1 MTADHFVTGPQL
13 KFAAGVALLFVIGS
27 SFLFSLF
34 VLDSNQEIERRAVA
48 QITRVRDSL
57 AAYEKLAGFDALIQF
72 LKGSEDW
79 REEDGLF
86 VSIADRGEKPILH
99 TALDVPARDAWK
111 SLDNPRQSMT
121 AGEGVLKHHVY
132 VTSTPLSK
140 GRLLVGRS
148 DKKEANNRRFLI
160 AGFALTNAAAMA
172 LLLFLG
178 MLFSRRSRSRIEA
191 MKSALATFTAGDID
205 CRVKFPGPVDALYEL
220 AYAINSSLEHTKTL
234 VHNLN
239 HTSSDIAHNLKKPMT
254 RLRQRL
260 ELVSSGDVDTVEFKA
275 KIEEALEEIDSL
287 IVTFEALLNI
297 GQLQSGDRRSRFTD
311 VNITALFNQI
321 IEIYEPMIVDSGH
334 YLETAI
340 PTKPVGAVR
349 GDRELLMEMFVNFV
363 ENAILHCPP
372 GTTIRIT
379 LQRVKSGIEVII
391 SDNGPGIPSS
401 EVENV
406 FRRFYRLDASRTKP
420 GHGLGVPS
428 SVAIAELHDAVVEL
442 SDNKPGLKVTVLF
455 PSGQNFG
462 TGKLG
467 LRTRSGLRVYP
478 GSQH

>member
-1 MTADHFVTGPQL
+1 MTADYFVTEPQF

-34 VLDSNQEIERRAVA
+34 VPDSNQEIERRAVA
-48 QITRVRDSL
+48 QITRVRNSL
-57 AAYEKLAGFDALIQF
+57 AAYEKLAGFDALVHLI
-72 LKGSEDW
+72 KGSEDW
-79 REEDGLF
+79 REDEGLF
-86 VSIADRGEKPILH
+86 VSIADSGERPILH
-99 TALDVPARDAWK
+99 TSPEVPASEAWK
-111 SLDNPRQSMT
+111 SLDSPRHSMA

-148 DKKEANNRRFLI
+148 DRKEANNRRFLI
-160 AGFALTNAAAMA
+160 VSFALTNAAAMA
-172 LLLFLG
+172 LLLFMG
-178 MLFSRRSRSRIEA
+178 ALFSRRSRSRIEA

-205 CRVKFPGPVDALYEL
+205 CRVKFPGPVDPLYEL

-260 ELVSSGDVDTVEFKA
+260 ELVGSGDVDSVAFKA
-275 KIEEALEEIDSL
+275 KIEEAVEEIDSL
-287 IVTFEALLNI
+287 VVTFEALLNI
-297 GQLQSGDRRSRFTD
+297 GQLQSGERRSRFTD
-311 VNITALFNQI
+311 VDITALLSQI

-340 PTKPVGAVR
+340 ASKPVGTVR

-379 LQRVKSGIEVII
+379 LQRVKSGVEAII

-442 SDNKPGLKVTVLF
+442 SDNEPGLKVTVHF
-455 PSGQNFG
+455 PSGQNIG

-478 GSQH
+478 GPQH

>member
-1 MTADHFVTGPQL
+1 VG
-13 KFAAGVALLFVIGS
+13 LLFVIGS

-34 VLDSNQEIERRAVA
+34 LLDSNHEIERRAVA

-57 AAYEKLAGFDALIQF
+57 AAYEKLAGFDALVRF
-72 LKGSEDW
+72 LEGSDW
-79 REEDGLF
+79 REDGDLF
-86 VSIADRGEKPILH
+86 VSVADGGEKPVLH
-99 TALDVPARDAWK
+99 TAPESPAREAWE
-111 SLDNPRQSMT
+111 SLDNPHQSMT
-121 AGEGVLKHHVY
+121 AGEGILKHHVF
-132 VTSTPLSK
+132 VTSAPLSK

-148 DKKEANNRRFLI
+148 DKKEASNRRFLI

-178 MLFSRRSRSRIEA
+178 TLFSRRSRSRIEA
-191 MKSALATFTAGDID
+191 MKSALATFTSGDLD
-205 CRVKFPGPVDALYEL
+205 CRIKFPGPVDALYEL

-260 ELVSSGDVDTVEFKA
+260 ESVSGGDVDTVEFKA
-275 KIEEALEEIDSL
+275 KIDEALEEIDSL

-311 VNITALFNQI
+311 VDITALFNQI

-334 YLETAI
+334 FLETAI
-340 PTKPVGAVR
+340 PAKPVGPIR

-372 GTTIRIT
+372 GTTIRIA

-391 SDNGPGIPSS
+391 ADNGPGVPSS

-420 GHGLGVPS
+420 GHGLGVPC

-442 SDNKPGLKVTVLF
+442 SDNKPGLKVTIHF
-455 PSGQNFG
+455 PSGQNIG

-478 GSQH
+478 GS